1 MRKRP
6 SQDWREEI
14 VEKGLT
20 EEVVSKGVMSRTF

>member
-6 SQDWREEI
+6 SQDGREEI

-20 EEVVSKGVMSRTF
+20 DEVVSKGLTSRTF